1 MRDYYVYILASCRNG
16 TLYVGVTNDLLR
28 RLYEHRTGT
37 IDGFTKRHTVTRLVW
52 YEATPNIEAAIRREK
67 RLKEWQRAWKVDLI
81 EAGNPTWRD
90 LYPDLLA

>member
-67 RLKEWQRAWKVDLI
+67 QLKEWQRAWKVDLI

>member
-90 LYPDLLA
+90 LYSDLLA